1 MILYFASP
9 ILKIHEHDHQ
19 SNSHFLGT
27 SVNEFIQI
35 WALGGSASLN
45 LSTNNGLTTVAFNC
59 TIGHPGAPHSL
70 HPSSAPF
77 PTPTSPS
84 HPPRHRGQAERE
96 RNRVRAA
103 RHQAAQAKA
112 TAQVPATNLVVSA
125 SSTDSVAPASP
136 TDSVVT
142 ASPADSVA
150 PASPTDSVTPA
161 PLTDSV
167 TPAPLTDSVILS
179 SVTAAP
185 VMAHVPEESEPLE
198 SSLAFKCDQCTF
210 TSLSDKGLKTHIRM
224 KHRLSQLDGHESDS
238 ESDDSNSIPEIKRE
252 VIDKECFEDFGTA
265 KKCEASCN
273 EIFTSKED
281 CYRHMFL
288 SNSQCCQT
296 LISNLNKSGFEDTI
310 KKVGLQRVVLKV
322 KKALSR
328 L

>member
-1 MILYFASP
+1 MNMTTRT
-9 ILKIHEHDHQ
+9 
-19 SNSHFLGT
+19 NSQFLGA

-77 PTPTSPS
+77 PTPTSPP

-125 SSTDSVAPASP
+125 SST
-136 TDSVVT
+136 
-142 ASPADSVA
+142 DSVA

-296 LISNLNKSGFEDTI
+296 LISNLNQSGYEDTI